1 MLGNSGI
8 GPGQLGMLGCKRTAA
23 VTTKNYFLA
32 VTKHLA
38 KQLEEVRAHYGL
50 QLSIAMRI

>member
-1 MLGNSGI
+1 
-8 GPGQLGMLGCKRTAA
+8 MLGCKRTAA

-38 KQLEEVRAHYGL
+38 KQLEEVRAQCGL
-50 QLSIAMRI
+50 QLSIAMRNLK